1 MSRSL
6 DKILFELEQV
16 AQGHSSGLASTI
28 DPRARTL
35 VAIIFLFGL
44 LSISLNDI
52 GRIAIWALPLIF
64 LALLCRVNYLSLL
77 SRSLIVL
84 PFVALIGLFDILHE
98 REVVATLLGIRIT
111 QGWIMALA
119 IMLRA
124 IISVQTILLLI
135 LSTGINPICR
145 ALQGLG
151 LPSLFVLQLMMVYR
165 FLIIMI
171 RQLQELMR
179 AADSRSAAKSHYPLS
194 LWAHLVGELLLRAVG
209 RAKVINQAMKARLW
223 DGRVP
228 IFNDKSRWRWRETI
242 FMILSIT
249 GIALMRYINLK

>member
-16 AQGHSSGLASTI
+16 AQGHSSDLASTI

-35 VAIIFLFGL
+35 VAIIFLLGL

-98 REVVATLLGIRIT
+98 R
-111 QGWIMALA
+111 
-119 IMLRA
+119 
-124 IISVQTILLLI
+124 
-135 LSTGINPICR
+135 
-145 ALQGLG
+145 
-151 LPSLFVLQLMMVYR
+151 
-165 FLIIMI
+165 
-171 RQLQELMR
+171 
-179 AADSRSAAKSHYPLS
+179 
-194 LWAHLVGELLLRAVG
+194 
-209 RAKVINQAMKARLW
+209 
-223 DGRVP
+223 
-228 IFNDKSRWRWRETI
+228 
-242 FMILSIT
+242 
-249 GIALMRYINLK
+249 